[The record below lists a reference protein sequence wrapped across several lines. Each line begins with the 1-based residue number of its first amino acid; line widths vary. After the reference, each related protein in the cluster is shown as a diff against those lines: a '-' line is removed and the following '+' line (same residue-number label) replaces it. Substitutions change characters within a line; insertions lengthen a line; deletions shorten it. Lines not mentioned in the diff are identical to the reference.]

1 MSRGEVQ
8 PLFSL
13 PLTHIP
19 NRYSVEALG
28 AAEGSTVG
36 SNVIRDSGDACA
48 DCPYAAFRRTAD
60 LVRNMATFHCVIAAT
75 LMTSALGAQVP
86 RGITKNVIKNN
97 AGVRMLV
104 ETDHTQPVLRI
115 VLPGHPLTDRTI
127 QVVFPEHVTVR
138 KSGSKD
144 ANAVEHIYMWREG
157 HQGKAP
163 IWRRDDHSIEYE
175 MNFDNGIHM
184 TARATLQEDGVLFVY
199 EFKNSSDTDFN
210 LLWAPTDPRL
220 TSIFHDVRLERTY
233 VHRKGAWGL
242 LAENTPS
249 RLAMPMNEWLP
260 ARYLASFTAPI
271 PDPLV
276 ERRSDGITYYYN
288 PVQVDQPAVATLSED
303 RKWIVASFSH
313 DTANVWSNPELTCQH
328 VDETKTLSPGG
339 KTTLEVKMLILRG
352 SLDQVLKK
360 IIAERGSLE

>member
-1 MSRGEVQ
+1 MCVLR
-8 PLFSL
+8 FS
-13 PLTHIP
+13 
-19 NRYSVEALG
+19 NRL
-28 AAEGSTVG
+28 
-36 SNVIRDSGDACA
+36 
-48 DCPYAAFRRTAD
+48 
-60 LVRNMATFHCVIAAT
+60 LIAAT
-75 LMTSALGAQVP
+75 LMASALGAQVP
-86 RGITKNVIKNN
+86 RNTSNDVIKNN
-97 AGVRMLV
+97 AGLRMLV
-104 ETDHTQPVLRI
+104 DADHTQPVLRI
-115 VLPGHPLTDRTI
+115 VLPGQPLTDRTI

-138 KSGSKD
+138 KNGSKD

-175 MNFDNGIHM
+175 MNFDNGIRM
-184 TARATLQEDGVLFVY
+184 TARATLQEDGVLFGY
-199 EFKNSSDTDFN
+199 EFKNSSDTGFN

-233 VHRKGAWGL
+233 VHHKGAWGL

-276 ERRSDGITYYYN
+276 GHRSDGITYYYN
-288 PVQVDQPAVATLSED
+288 PVRVDEPVLATLSQD

-313 DTANVWSNPELTCQH
+313 DTADVWSNPELTCQH

-339 KTTLEVKMLILRG
+339 RTSLEVKMLILRG

-360 IIAERGSLE
+360 VIAERSSLQ